1 MSDSDDIHGKAEAP
15 KRAAA
20 YPADEV
26 TVREG
31 RQKRESAKS
40 KAPRKSPKPRTRG
53 RKSGR
58 RRHARPA
65 FLASFPEDPDLA
77 PVVAAFERGDYAA
90 VREQAARLAKH
101 AESKRVRRAAKEL
114 LDRIEPD
121 PLAKLLLLAAAAL
134 LLFLVIW
141 AYAAH

>member
-1 MSDSDDIHGKAEAP
+1 MSDSDDNHGEAEAP
-15 KRAAA
+15 KRAVA

-31 RQKRESAKS
+31 RRRRESAES
-40 KAPRKSPKPRTRG
+40 EAPRKSPKPRTRK

-58 RRHARPA
+58 RRHAGPA
-65 FLASFPEDPDLA
+65 FLASFPEDPELA

-101 AESKRVRRAAKEL
+101 AESRRVRQAAKEL
-114 LDRIEPD
+114 LHRIEPD
-121 PLAKLLLLAAAAL
+121 PLAKLLLLAASAL